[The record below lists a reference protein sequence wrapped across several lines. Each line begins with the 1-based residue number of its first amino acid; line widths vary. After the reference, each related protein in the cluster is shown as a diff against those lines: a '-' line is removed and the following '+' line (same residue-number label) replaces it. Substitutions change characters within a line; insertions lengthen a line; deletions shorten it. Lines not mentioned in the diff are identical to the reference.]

1 MKTSTYLFL
10 IFSSVII
17 SCNKSETF
25 SNDKIYNEIENNGK
39 IYITNQASKYSDI
52 EKMKNLT
59 LIKIDTITQKKL
71 AKNYLSYL
79 NKTFFKSFHL
89 FIIVFIDFSS
99 LYFNSKICLNLLNL
113 NYQDIEYVNST
124 MENEIMK
131 DVINIEQERISDNLI
146 IKMNYFYSKK
156 AISDIIAEKVF
167 ILTTSYSLSINLKNN
182 KK

>member
-1 MKTSTYLFL
+1 MKDILT
-10 IFSSVII
+10 
-17 SCNKSETF
+17 
-25 SNDKIYNEIENNGK
+25 
-39 IYITNQASKYSDI
+39 ITNLY
-52 EKMKNLT
+52 MGVLFM
-59 LIKIDTITQKKL
+59 LIML
-71 AKNYLSYL
+71 L
-79 NKTFFKSFHL
+79 L
-89 FIIVFIDFSS
+89 FIITLIVSVRKKIKYDINYKEYTKNSGITLEECESLLDEFITREFDN
-99 LYFNSKICLNLLNL
+99 YCILNL

-131 DVINIEQERISDNLI
+131 DVINIVQERISDNLI

>member
-1 MKTSTYLFL
+1 MKDILT
-10 IFSSVII
+10 
-17 SCNKSETF
+17 
-25 SNDKIYNEIENNGK
+25 
-39 IYITNQASKYSDI
+39 ITNLYMGVLFMVI
-52 EKMKNLT
+52 ML
-59 LIKIDTITQKKL
+59 L
-71 AKNYLSYL
+71 
-79 NKTFFKSFHL
+79 L
-89 FIIVFIDFSS
+89 FIITHIVSVRKKIKYDINYKEYTKNSGITLEECESLLDEFITREFDN
-99 LYFNSKICLNLLNL
+99 YCILNL

-131 DVINIEQERISDNLI
+131 DVINIVQERISDNLI

>member
-1 MKTSTYLFL
+1 MKDILT
-10 IFSSVII
+10 
-17 SCNKSETF
+17 
-25 SNDKIYNEIENNGK
+25 
-39 IYITNQASKYSDI
+39 ITNLYMGVLFMVI
-52 EKMKNLT
+52 ML
-59 LIKIDTITQKKL
+59 L
-71 AKNYLSYL
+71 
-79 NKTFFKSFHL
+79 L
-89 FIIVFIDFSS
+89 FIITLIVSVRKKIKYDINYKEYTKNSVITLEECESLLDEFITREFDN
-99 LYFNSKICLNLLNL
+99 YCILNL

-131 DVINIEQERISDNLI
+131 DVINIVQERISDNLI

>member
-1 MKTSTYLFL
+1 MKDILT
-10 IFSSVII
+10 
-17 SCNKSETF
+17 
-25 SNDKIYNEIENNGK
+25 
-39 IYITNQASKYSDI
+39 ITNLYMGVLFMVI
-52 EKMKNLT
+52 ML
-59 LIKIDTITQKKL
+59 L
-71 AKNYLSYL
+71 
-79 NKTFFKSFHL
+79 L
-89 FIIVFIDFSS
+89 FIITLIVSVRKKIKYDINYKVYTKNSGITLEECESLLDEFITREFDN
-99 LYFNSKICLNLLNL
+99 YCILNL

-131 DVINIEQERISDNLI
+131 DVINIVQERISDNLI

>member
-1 MKTSTYLFL
+1 MKDILT
-10 IFSSVII
+10 
-17 SCNKSETF
+17 
-25 SNDKIYNEIENNGK
+25 
-39 IYITNQASKYSDI
+39 ITNLYMGVLFMVI
-52 EKMKNLT
+52 ML
-59 LIKIDTITQKKL
+59 L
-71 AKNYLSYL
+71 
-79 NKTFFKSFHL
+79 L
-89 FIIVFIDFSS
+89 FIITLIVSVRKKIKYDINYKEYTKNSGITLEECESLLDEFITREFDNYS
-99 LYFNSKICLNLLNL
+99 ILNL

-131 DVINIEQERISDNLI
+131 DVINIVQERISDNLI

>member
-1 MKTSTYLFL
+1 MKDILT
-10 IFSSVII
+10 
-17 SCNKSETF
+17 
-25 SNDKIYNEIENNGK
+25 
-39 IYITNQASKYSDI
+39 ITNLYMGVLFMVI
-52 EKMKNLT
+52 ML
-59 LIKIDTITQKKL
+59 L
-71 AKNYLSYL
+71 
-79 NKTFFKSFHL
+79 L
-89 FIIVFIDFSS
+89 FIITLIMSIRKKIKYDINYKEYTKNSGITLEECESLLDEFITREFDN
-99 LYFNSKICLNLLNL
+99 YCILNL

-131 DVINIEQERISDNLI
+131 DVINIVQERISDNLI

>member
-1 MKTSTYLFL
+1 MKDILT
-10 IFSSVII
+10 
-17 SCNKSETF
+17 
-25 SNDKIYNEIENNGK
+25 
-39 IYITNQASKYSDI
+39 ITNLYMGVLFMVI
-52 EKMKNLT
+52 ML
-59 LIKIDTITQKKL
+59 L
-71 AKNYLSYL
+71 
-79 NKTFFKSFHL
+79 L
-89 FIIVFIDFSS
+89 FIITLIVSVRKKIKYDINYKEYTKNSGITLEECESLLDEFITREFDN
-99 LYFNSKICLNLLNL
+99 YCILNL

-131 DVINIEQERISDNLI
+131 DVINIVQERISDNLI

>member
-1 MKTSTYLFL
+1 MKDILT
-10 IFSSVII
+10 
-17 SCNKSETF
+17 
-25 SNDKIYNEIENNGK
+25 
-39 IYITNQASKYSDI
+39 ITNLYMGVLFMVI
-52 EKMKNLT
+52 ML
-59 LIKIDTITQKKL
+59 L
-71 AKNYLSYL
+71 
-79 NKTFFKSFHL
+79 L
-89 FIIVFIDFSS
+89 FIITLIVSIRKKIKYDINYKEYTKNSGITLEECESLLDEFITREFDN
-99 LYFNSKICLNLLNL
+99 YCILNL

-131 DVINIEQERISDNLI
+131 DVINIVQERISDNLI

>member
-1 MKTSTYLFL
+1 MEEWESLLDEF
-10 IFSSVII
+10 
-17 SCNKSETF
+17 
-25 SNDKIYNEIENNGK
+25 
-39 IYITNQASKYSDI
+39 ITREFD
-52 EKMKNLT
+52 
-59 LIKIDTITQKKL
+59 
-71 AKNYLSYL
+71 NYC
-79 NKTFFKSFHL
+79 
-89 FIIVFIDFSS
+89 I
-99 LYFNSKICLNLLNL
+99 LNL

-131 DVINIEQERISDNLI
+131 DVINIVQERISDNLI

>member
-1 MKTSTYLFL
+1 MKDILT
-10 IFSSVII
+10 
-17 SCNKSETF
+17 
-25 SNDKIYNEIENNGK
+25 
-39 IYITNQASKYSDI
+39 ITNLYMSVLFMEIMLLQFI
-52 EKMKNLT
+52 IT
-59 LIKIDTITQKKL
+59 LIVSVRKKIKYDINYKEYTKNSGITL
-71 AKNYLSYL
+71 EECESLLDEFITREFDNYC
-79 NKTFFKSFHL
+79 
-89 FIIVFIDFSS
+89 I
-99 LYFNSKICLNLLNL
+99 LNL

-131 DVINIEQERISDNLI
+131 DVINIVQERISDNLI

>member
-79 NKTFFKSFHL
+79 NKTFFKLISESENNPEKFDSAL
-89 FIIVFIDFSS
+89 VVDKKIKNLSNSINKFDSVKFRNYRAKYYTEVILKNRVIKKDTIS
-99 LYFNSKICLNLLNL
+99 LIFDKSGFVA
-113 NYQDIEYVNST
+113 D
-124 MENEIMK
+124 EN
-131 DVINIEQERISDNLI
+131 Q
-146 IKMNYFYSKK
+146 
-156 AISDIIAEKVF
+156 IIAESEKEF
-167 ILTTSYSLSINLKNN
+167 K
-182 KK
+182 